1 MEEQVDAGRTKT
13 IGLSNFN
20 IRQIERI
27 IKNARIKP
35 VSLQVEVHVYLQQ
48 KELVKFAQDN
58 GIVVVAY
65 SPLSSPGIE
74 NFFSKYGIE

>member
-1 MEEQVDAGRTKT
+1 MEEQVNAGRTKT

-20 IRQIERI
+20 IKQIERI
-27 IKNARIKP
+27 IQNARIKP
-35 VSLQVEVHVYLQQ
+35 VSLQVEVHVYFQQ

-58 GIVVVAY
+58 GMVVVAY

-74 NFFSKYGIE
+74 KFYAKYGIE

>member
-20 IRQIERI
+20 EKQIQNI
-27 IKNARIKP
+27 WNSARIKP
-35 VSLQVEVHVYLQQ
+35 SCNQIPLSPFLQTP
-48 KELVKFAQDN
+48 KLVDFCQEK

-65 SPLSSPGIE
+65 STIKAPANE
-74 NFFSKYGIE
+74 